1 MPNNH
6 RESYYYKV
14 RMTYV
19 NTRHQ
24 EIEIDSNQIQYVLID
39 KDYDN
44 INMPVISVF
53 GSIEKNII
61 DDMIRNSDNNIINF
75 GIYKYDKTNQSDGI
89 TEQYFYDRFIYILN
103 EDLSKT
109 NKLDYEEFQDDNTGN
124 TLYRDVNIYLLQQDA
139 VNNNSQVINGIYKDA
154 SMNSLILQASN
165 FLGNTLLEPIQY
177 DTKYKQVVIPPVDS
191 VSEYIKF
198 LNDHIGVFYDTPY
211 RFFIDFDC
219 TYIVSSSGNATGA
232 KNQYMQTIVININEV
247 DSRDLQPLAQE
258 QGAIVDTR
266 AKKYTID
273 VNVSDVEYTRN
284 HVVNKLVN
292 KITVVDADGNK
303 REQDI
308 KPNKAN
314 ITKEINRIYNV
325 SNTDE
330 NVINNISSTIDSSNV
345 MITIIKNDLN
355 ASLFTLNKEYIINDP
370 LHEESS
376 GRYILISNK
385 QLIQSQATNFVLTTV
400 LTFRKVYDKEDSQ

>member
-1 MPNNH
+1 MANNH

-61 DDMIRNSDNNIINF
+61 DDMIRNSDNNIVNF

-370 LHEESS
+370 LHDETS
-376 GRYILISNK
+376 GRYILVSNK
-385 QLIQSQATNFVLTTV
+385 QLVQSQATNFVLTTV
-400 LTFRKVYDKEDSQ
+400 LTFRKVYNKEDSQ

>member
-1 MPNNH
+1 M
-6 RESYYYKV
+6 
-14 RMTYV
+14 
-19 NTRHQ
+19 
-24 EIEIDSNQIQYVLID
+24 
-39 KDYDN
+39 
-44 INMPVISVF
+44 
-53 GSIEKNII
+53 
-61 DDMIRNSDNNIINF
+61 
-75 GIYKYDKTNQSDGI
+75 
-89 TEQYFYDRFIYILN
+89 
-103 EDLSKT
+103 
-109 NKLDYEEFQDDNTGN
+109 
-124 TLYRDVNIYLLQQDA
+124 
-139 VNNNSQVINGIYKDA
+139 INGIYKDA

-370 LHEESS
+370 LHDETS
-376 GRYILISNK
+376 GRYILVSNK
-385 QLIQSQATNFVLTTV
+385 QLVQSQATNFVLTTV
-400 LTFRKVYDKEDSQ
+400 LTFRKVYNKEDSQ